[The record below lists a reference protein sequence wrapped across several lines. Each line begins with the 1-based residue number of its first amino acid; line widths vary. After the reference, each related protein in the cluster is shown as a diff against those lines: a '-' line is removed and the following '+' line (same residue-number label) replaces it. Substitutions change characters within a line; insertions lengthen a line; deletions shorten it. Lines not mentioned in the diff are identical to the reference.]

1 MERMVVSAKGPLNG
15 TVDLRGAKN
24 AALPI
29 MAASLLA
36 EGPCTIRNVPA
47 LRDTR
52 TMVDL
57 LRSVGSE
64 IEGFTDGTLY
74 IPDSSP
80 RNHEAG
86 YELVRQMRASFF
98 VLGPLLARL
107 GRARVSLPGGCAI
120 GTRPVDIHLKGL
132 AALGADIDIVEG
144 YVEAAAPA
152 GLRGGDVVLDYPS
165 VGATENLMMAAAGAT
180 GPTQIENAAREPEI
194 EDLAAFL
201 GRLGAGVT
209 GAGSSSI
216 RIEPGPR
223 PAGPIEHDVIADRIE
238 AGTFLLAG
246 AITGGQVTVRG
257 ARADHLA
264 ALIAKLQDT
273 GAVVETTPDGIKV
286 ERTGDV
292 RALDISTQPYPGF
305 PTDLQAQF
313 MVLLS
318 LADGTSTVTETVFEN
333 RFLHVAEL
341 RRMGADI
348 EVQGNAA
355 VVRGVDRLSGAYV
368 MASDLRA
375 SAALLLAALVAKGVT
390 TILRIYH
397 IDRGYEHIEERLN
410 QLGAHIVRER
420 A

>member
-1 MERMVVSAKGPLNG
+1 MERMVVSAKGPLKG
-15 TVDLRGAKN
+15 TVDVGGSKN

-57 LRSVGSE
+57 LHSVGAE
-64 IEGFTDGTLY
+64 IESFADGTLH
-74 IPDSSP
+74 ILDPSP

-86 YELVRQMRASFF
+86 YELVRQMRASFV

-165 VGATENLMMAAAGAT
+165 VGATENLMMAAVHAT

-201 GRLGAGVT
+201 CRLGAEVT

-216 RIEPGPR
+216 RIEPGTR
-223 PAGPIEHDVIADRIE
+223 AAGPIEHDVIADRIE
-238 AGTFLLAG
+238 VGTLLLAG

-257 ARADHLA
+257 ARADHLG
-264 ALIAKLQDT
+264 ALIAKLREA
-273 GAVVETTPDGIKV
+273 GAVVETVPDEIKI
-286 ERTGDV
+286 ERTGEIRAVDV
-292 RALDISTQPYPGF
+292 STQPYPGF

-313 MVLLS
+313 TAMLS

-348 EVQGNAA
+348 EVQGSAA

-375 SAALLLAALVAKGVT
+375 SAALLLAGLVAKGVT

-397 IDRGYEHIEERLN
+397 IDRGYEHIEERFN
-410 QLGAHIVRER
+410 RLGARIVREQ

>member
-64 IEGFTDGTLY
+64 IEGFTDGTLH
-74 IPDSSP
+74 IPDPSP

-216 RIEPGPR
+216 HIEPGPR
-223 PAGPIEHDVIADRIE
+223 AAGPIEHDVIADRIE

-264 ALIAKLQDT
+264 ALIAKLQET

-286 ERTGDV
+286 ERTGELRAVDV
-292 RALDISTQPYPGF
+292 TTQPYPGF

-313 MVLLS
+313 TAMLS
-318 LADGTSTVTETVFEN
+318 LAEGSSTVTETVFEN

-410 QLGAHIVRER
+410 QLGARIVRER